1 MGQTLVFYRY
11 HTVFSTKNRRPML
24 TPEIMPQLIQVVG
37 GIIRDRDGA
46 LLAMNGTGNH
56 VHLLTFFHQKRAVA
70 DVVRDI
76 KAVSSDWIHARVPG
90 LSDFAWQNGYGSFTV
105 SKSLGREVERYI
117 ANQQKRHQK
126 ETFEHELIALLDL
139 HEVEY
144 DPDYVLD

>member
-11 HTVFSTKNRRPML
+11 HTVFSTKNRQPWL
-24 TPEIMPQLIQVVG
+24 TPEILPELIQVIG

-46 LLAMNGTGNH
+46 LLAMNGTENH

-76 KAVSSDWIHARVPG
+76 KAISSDWIHATIPS
-90 LSDFAWQNGYGSFTV
+90 LSGFAWQNGYGSFTV
-105 SKSLGREVERYI
+105 SKSLTKDVERYI
-117 ANQQKRHQK
+117 ANQQKRHRR
-126 ETFEHELIALLDL
+126 ETFEQELIALLDL

-144 DPDYVLD
+144 DPQYVLD